1 MNGMWSKLLNKM
13 IVPWLT
19 RHRHEVVIPG
29 YVWKESE
36 VPAVKVLLG
45 NTKPFLAA
53 SVSDIPSVAKRRN

>member
-1 MNGMWSKLLNKM
+1 MWSKLLNKM

-19 RHRHEVVIPG
+19 RQKDEAVIPG

-53 SVSDIPSVAKRRN
+53 SVSDIPSVAKCYN

>member
-1 MNGMWSKLLNKM
+1 MERITEQDDCAM
-13 IVPWLT
+13 VDQAQAC
-19 RHRHEVVIPG
+19 EVVIPG

-53 SVSDIPSVAKRRN
+53 SVSDIPSVAKCYN